1 MENRLYEYN
10 FFKTNK
16 VLKEEAKEG
25 IKGNKGSSLAINFIY
40 FLVKLCFL
48 AGITLLI
55 VSLVNIRNDNFN
67 FITGLIVAGSL
78 LLVAFF
84 FFGPL
89 RLSVCKNAINMVE
102 NTKPSFKDIGYG
114 FKNYGRSLNFSLSLF
129 FSYLLNLILL
139 VVPFVFRY
147 IDLQFA
153 GFILAEND
161 EIKVGD
167 AFRLSKDYLKGYR
180 KHYIS
185 LVWAYIVDFIL
196 SIISCYVYSLWVR
209 PKFNCAVYCLYR
221 DLKS

>member
-25 IKGNKGSSLAINFIY
+25 IKGNKGSSLAINLIY

-129 FSYLLNLILL
+129 FSYLFNLILL

>member
-102 NTKPSFKDIGYG
+102 NTKHFY
-114 FKNYGRSLNFSLSLF
+114 
-129 FSYLLNLILL
+129 
-139 VVPFVFRY
+139 
-147 IDLQFA
+147 
-153 GFILAEND
+153 
-161 EIKVGD
+161 
-167 AFRLSKDYLKGYR
+167 
-180 KHYIS
+180 
-185 LVWAYIVDFIL
+185 
-196 SIISCYVYSLWVR
+196 
-209 PKFNCAVYCLYR
+209 
-221 DLKS
+221 